1 MDEEWD
7 NNSTESEDND
17 LREKFSRGELMS
29 GHLYRQQVAEED
41 AVDYAKT
48 INNVSGIKR
57 CLLNLKRGYPEKWIE
72 RMTVNVPLI
81 AVNDSDSSNKSNEI
95 DIKDDFKRELS
106 FYQQAQ
112 NGVISAF
119 ANLKGMQIQTERP
132 DDYFAEMLKSEGH
145 MQRVREKLVTQE
157 KREETRERAR
167 KDRENRK
174 KIKAERKMGKR
185 KLKTVQAGEFIRA
198 GDEMEGEGDSR
209 ADGVKKRKIQDNLK
223 SPTKKLSMKG
233 RLDRNANSTN
243 KRREWKD
250 RKFGFGGKT
259 GKNSKRNSSQSSA
272 DMSSFRSYKNSKPP
286 LKKSNLNKRPGK
298 MRRHQN
304 KMRKGN
310 SRN

>member
-1 MDEEWD
+1 MDEEWES
-7 NNSTESEDND
+7 NSTESEDND

-29 GHLYRQQVAEED
+29 GHLYKQQITED
-41 AVDYAKT
+41 SVDYAKT
-48 INNVSGIKR
+48 INNISGIKR
-57 CLLNLKRGYPEKWIE
+57 SLLNLKQGYSEKWIE

-81 AVNDSDSSNKSNEI
+81 AVTDNDSSNKSNEI
-95 DIKDDFKRELS
+95 DIKDDYKRELS

-119 ANLKGMQIQTERP
+119 ATLKGMQIQTERP
-132 DDYFAEMLKSEGH
+132 GDYFAEMLKSEGH

-157 KREETRERAR
+157 KREETRERVR

-185 KLKTVQAGEFIRA
+185 KLKSDRSGGFIRA

-209 ADGVKKRKIQDNLK
+209 EDGVKKRKIQENSK
-223 SPTKKLSMKG
+223 SPAKKLPMKG
-233 RLDRNANSTN
+233 RLDRNANATN

-259 GKNSKRNSSQSSA
+259 GKDRKRNSAQSSA

-298 MRRHQN
+298 MRRHQS
-304 KMRKGN
+304 KMRKE
-310 SRN
+310 STRN